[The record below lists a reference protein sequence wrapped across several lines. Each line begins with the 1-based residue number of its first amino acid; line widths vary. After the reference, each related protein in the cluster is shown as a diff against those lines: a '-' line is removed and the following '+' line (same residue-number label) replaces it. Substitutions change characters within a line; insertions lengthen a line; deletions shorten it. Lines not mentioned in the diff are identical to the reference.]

1 MQLPQVINRK
11 VGYINSNIN
20 FIATFSGEGK
30 TAYTVMREEHT
41 DVKAFPKH
49 HPSGRFGLNHP
60 RNIRLSQQMYFNQ
73 RLLNQDKRFAKDPCY
88 LFMASY
94 YIERQAVERQRRR
107 SARRSC
113 LLGQTAFPS
122 SRCGHLLARQ
132 NASHLSQDLLAAA
145 PDPS

>member
-1 MQLPQVINRK
+1 MLSIDQLKKEKEALQLPQVINRK
-11 VGYINSNIN
+11 VANINSNNN

-60 RNIRLSQQMYFNQ
+60 RKIRLSQQMYFNQ

-94 YIERQAVERQRRR
+94 YIERQAVERQINI
-107 SARRSC
+107 SGMFTFF
-113 LLGQTAFPS
+113 GQ
-122 SRCGHLLARQ
+122 
-132 NASHLSQDLLAAA
+132 LSLDIKY
-145 PDPS
+145 

>member
-1 MQLPQVINRK
+1 MQLLQVINRK
-11 VGYINSNIN
+11 VAYINSNNN

-41 DVKAFPKH
+41 DVKALPKH

-60 RNIRLSQQMYFNQ
+60 RKIRLSQQMYFNQ

-94 YIERQAVERQRRR
+94 YIERQAVERQINI
-107 SARRSC
+107 SGMFTFF
-113 LLGQTAFPS
+113 GQ
-122 SRCGHLLARQ
+122 
-132 NASHLSQDLLAAA
+132 LSLDIKY
-145 PDPS
+145 